1 MEVNMFEN
9 LTDDELLLLL
19 DDGKT
24 SQEKILEAL
33 LSRDIKKDI
42 LLYLIEF
49 HSQVRRRAWQ
59 KYLQQIP
66 SNYELRYII
75 ANVESLRPEAV
86 IRLCS
91 RDLSEE
97 DLDTIMCYSESN
109 RQEAQER
116 LLDLNHNRY
125 QDICA

>member
-24 SQEKILEAL
+24 SQEKILEVL
-33 LSRDIKKDI
+33 LNRDIKKDI

-49 HSQVRRRAWQ
+49 HYQVRSRAWQ

-91 RDLSEE
+91 RNLSEE